1 MEFTTAISGAQDK
14 QAEAEVSAL
23 LWLFS
28 SLPILGSTR
37 FAHSGMYAKLG
48 QHETHQDKPQNNQQ
62 YYDEETPSAHPAIP
76 LLSA

>member
-1 MEFTTAISGAQDK
+1 MKFTVAISGAQNK
-14 QAEAEVSAL
+14 QAKAEVPAL

-37 FAHSGMYAKLG
+37 FAHSGIYAKLG

-62 YYDEETPSAHPAIP
+62 YDEETPSAHLAIP